1 MASSLSQTVLFSVL
15 VLLSIHQTCA
25 KKAHLNFFFHEILS
39 GPNATVL
46 TSINAPNST
55 AFTRGAI
62 AVIDDML
69 REGKDENST
78 LIGN

>member
-15 VLLSIHQTCA
+15 LLLSIHQTCA
-25 KKAHLNFFFHEILS
+25 ENDHLHFYFHEIFT

-46 TSINAPNST
+46 TSVMAPNST

-69 REGKDENST
+69 KDGPDDNST

>member
-15 VLLSIHQTCA
+15 LLLSIHQTCA
-25 KKAHLNFFFHEILS
+25 KKDHLHFYFHEILS

-46 TSINAPNST
+46 VSVMAPNST
-55 AFTRGAI
+55 SFTRGAI
-62 AVIDDML
+62 SVIDDML
-69 REGKDENST
+69 REGQDDNST

>member
-1 MASSLSQTVLFSVL
+1 MAPSLFQTVLFSFL
-15 VLLSIHQTCA
+15 LLLSIHQTCA
-25 KKAHLNFFFHEILS
+25 KKAYLNFYLHEILS

-46 TSINAPNST
+46 ASVMAPNST
-55 AFTRGAI
+55 SFTRGAI

-69 REGKDENST
+69 REGQDDNST